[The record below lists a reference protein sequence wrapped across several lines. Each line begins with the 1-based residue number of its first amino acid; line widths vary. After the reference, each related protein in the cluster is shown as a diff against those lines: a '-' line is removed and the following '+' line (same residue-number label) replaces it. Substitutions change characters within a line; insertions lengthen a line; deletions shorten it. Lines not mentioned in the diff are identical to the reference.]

1 MFTLP
6 QLIEGELKWI
16 GNSSKTHSLGIVYR
30 GDWTS
35 KKMCV
40 CVCVCVWG
48 GGGRGGFLGVNKKGQ
63 FKSGL
68 GLPWKI
74 SEIILY
80 LRKTKHS
87 LVLGQKN
94 SGLVSCYLN
103 TDMILSFIF
112 PHLCLF
118 DL

>member
-1 MFTLP
+1 MTGL
-6 QLIEGELKWI
+6 LRK
-16 GNSSKTHSLGIVYR
+16 
-30 GDWTS
+30 
-35 KKMCV
+35 CV
-40 CVCVCVWG
+40 CVCVCVCVG
-48 GGGRGGFLGVNKKGQ
+48 GGGGGGGGGAFPEVNKKGQ
-63 FKSGL
+63 LKAGL

>member
-1 MFTLP
+1 MCVCLCMCVCV
-6 QLIEGELKWI
+6 
-16 GNSSKTHSLGIVYR
+16 SV
-30 GDWTS
+30 
-35 KKMCV
+35 CV
-40 CVCVCVWG
+40 CVCVCVCMCVCV
-48 GGGRGGFLGVNKKGQ
+48 GGFLEVNKKGQ
-63 FKSGL
+63 LKSGL

-103 TDMILSFIF
+103 TGMIL
-112 PHLCLF
+112 
-118 DL
+118 